1 MAKLSDKQKKQ
12 IVAMFVETQ
21 NKSAVA
27 RKFGVSVT
35 TVANI
40 VKAETETLKKLE
52 DKKSENIISILSHMD
67 SRKRDVC
74 TLIDELLAEMK
85 KPERAAATSMRD
97 LATTMG
103 IVIDKFTVDEQSK
116 RKAGIFSAE
125 SAVIIVNDIPKS

>member
-1 MAKLSDKQKKQ
+1 MAKLSDKQKKE

-40 VKAETETLKKLE
+40 INAETETLEKLE
-52 DKKSENIISILSHMD
+52 VKKRENVSSILSHMD
-67 SRKRDVC
+67 ARKTDVC
-74 TLIDELLAEMK
+74 TLIDTLLDEMK
-85 KPERAAATSMRD
+85 KPEKVAATSMRE

-103 IVIDKFTVDEQSK
+103 ILIDKFTLDEQNKKKEDILAASG
-116 RKAGIFSAE
+116 AV
-125 SAVIIVNDIPKS
+125 VIINDIPKS